1 MVARVTL
8 ISSRD
13 AARSGLAPVS
23 GLEFHAEG
31 SNGDTSE
38 VLPSVN
44 RMLHDRQPE
53 YQVREQRGSAL
64 RCGKGRGGLA
74 G

>member
-38 VLPSVN
+38 VLPGVN
-44 RMLHDRQPE
+44 RMYMIGSRNIRSE
-53 YQVREQRGSAL
+53 NKEEVRLDVE
-64 RCGKGRGGLA
+64 KGEVA
-74 G
+74 

>member
-23 GLEFHAEG
+23 GLELHAEG

-44 RMLHDRQPE
+44 RMYMIGSRNIRSE
-53 YQVREQRGSAL
+53 NKEAVRLDVE
-64 RCGKGRGGLA
+64 KGEVA
-74 G
+74 

>member
-38 VLPSVN
+38 ILLSVN
-44 RMLHDRQPE
+44 RMYMIGSRNIRSE
-53 YQVREQRGSAL
+53 NKEEVRLDVE
-64 RCGKGRGGLA
+64 KGEVA
-74 G
+74 

>member
-1 MVARVTL
+1 MVARVAL

-13 AARSGLAPVS
+13 AARSGIAPVS

-38 VLPSVN
+38 INSSVN
-44 RMLHDRQPE
+44 RVYML
-53 YQVREQRGSAL
+53 GSRNVESEHKEEVQL
-64 RCGKGRGGLA
+64 NVEKGKVS
-74 G
+74 

>member
-44 RMLHDRQPE
+44 RMYMIGSRNIRSE
-53 YQVREQRGSAL
+53 NKEEVRLDVE
-64 RCGKGRGGLA
+64 KGEVA
-74 G
+74 